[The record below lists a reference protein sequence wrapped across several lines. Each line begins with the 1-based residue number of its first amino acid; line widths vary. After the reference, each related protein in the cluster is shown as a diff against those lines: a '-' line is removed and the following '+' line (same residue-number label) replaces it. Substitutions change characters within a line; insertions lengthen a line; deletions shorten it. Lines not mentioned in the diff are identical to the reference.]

1 MSTAMALLGAGRSK
15 EWRLQRGVGQVSRQ
29 SPVEPG
35 ARKPFQ
41 GESDSGWRNT
51 YSPSNLVEPDPR
63 GL

>member
-15 EWRLQRGVGQVSRQ
+15 EWRLLRGVGQVSRQ
-29 SPVEPG
+29 RPVEPG
-35 ARKPFQ
+35 VRKPFQ